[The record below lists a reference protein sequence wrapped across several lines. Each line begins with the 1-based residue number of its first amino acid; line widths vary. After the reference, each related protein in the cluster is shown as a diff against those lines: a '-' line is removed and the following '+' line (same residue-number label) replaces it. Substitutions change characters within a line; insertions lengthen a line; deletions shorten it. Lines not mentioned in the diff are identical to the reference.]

1 MERVTLDARE
11 RQKTG
16 KGGARSLRREGLT
29 PAILYRAGSS
39 TPIEFNTKE
48 FVQFM
53 SKSPGEQFITNL
65 KFSDTV
71 RQAIVKD
78 YQVDPVKGSLL
89 HVDFQEV
96 SATEVIRVY
105 IHVTLSGEPMGV
117 KRDGGLMQQPLREIE
132 IECIP
137 DKIPGHLSLDVS
149 ELGIG
154 QSLHVRDIQ
163 LDPSI
168 RVLND
173 PDEVIVNVTALKET
187 VEVTEEAAPEAVE
200 PEVIKKGKKTAEEE
214 EK

>member
-1 MERVTLDARE
+1 MERITLDARE

-16 KGGARSLRREGLT
+16 KGGARSLRRDGLT

-48 FVQFM
+48 FVHFM
-53 SKSPGEQFITNL
+53 TKSRGEQFITNL
-65 KFSDTV
+65 KFADTV
-71 RQAIVKD
+71 KQAIVKD

-89 HVDFQEV
+89 HVDFQEI
-96 SATEVIRVY
+96 SATEEIRVLV
-105 IHVTLSGEPMGV
+105 HVVLTGEAVGV

-149 ELGIG
+149 HLGIG
-154 QSLHVRDIQ
+154 QSLHVRDLQ
-163 LDPSI
+163 LDPVI
-168 RVLND
+168 RVLHE
-173 PDEVIVNVTALKET
+173 PDEVIVNVTTLKET
-187 VEVTEEAAPEAVE
+187 VEVAEEAQPEATE